1 MIEELRKKLNIKI
14 RNIQNE
20 KEELYD
26 KISNL
31 DSNLLELNEILYKLN
46 EDDAFFKMTPYE
58 AFEILNTLGYTNSSD
73 IYETYFKIL
82 NKDKPSTNKKEN
94 TTTLKKDEKDLDYVE
109 KIESSHKELTK
120 EKRKLLKKIIKV
132 LMDNFY
138 DDNKYYYIAK
148 NKISKF
154 IAYYNMASLFSYD
167 YTKDEVIP
175 MIVTSLCYKN
185 IKQDNYDLVGLEIE
199 KIRDKIEK
207 LL

>member
-120 EKRKLLKKIIKV
+120 EKRKLLKKIIEV

-175 MIVTSLCYKN
+175 MIVTALCYKN

>member
-94 TTTLKKDEKDLDYVE
+94 TTTLKKDEKDLDYIE
-109 KIESSHKELTK
+109 KIEASHKELTK
-120 EKRKLLKKIIKV
+120 EKRKLLKKIIEV

>member
-120 EKRKLLKKIIKV
+120 EKRKLLKKIIEV

>member
-82 NKDKPSTNKKEN
+82 NKDKTSTNKKEN

-109 KIESSHKELTK
+109 KIEASHKELTK
-120 EKRKLLKKIIKV
+120 EKRKLLKKIIEV

>member
-82 NKDKPSTNKKEN
+82 NKDNSSTSKKEKATN
-94 TTTLKKDEKDLDYVE
+94 TKKDEKDLDYVE

-120 EKRKLLKKIIKV
+120 EKRKLLKKIIEV